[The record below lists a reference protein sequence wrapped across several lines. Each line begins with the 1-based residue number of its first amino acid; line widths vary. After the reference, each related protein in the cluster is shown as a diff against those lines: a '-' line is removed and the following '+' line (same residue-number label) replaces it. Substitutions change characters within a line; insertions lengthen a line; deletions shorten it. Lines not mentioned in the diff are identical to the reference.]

1 MPGSEIAR
9 LRMQIADELK
19 AMRQGLSGFACCSTK
34 HGFIAHKYN
43 ALGTYQDQLEDLV
56 GEQQAEGIIAKLYQE
71 VIG

>member
-1 MPGSEIAR
+1 MSRSEIAK
-9 LRMQIADELK
+9 LRMQIAEELE
-19 AMRQGLSGFACCSTK
+19 AMRRGLNGFACTSK
-34 HGFIAHKYN
+34 HEFIAHKYN